1 MTVSSTTTS
10 VSYTGDGSTTSF
22 PVTFAFFGT
31 STDAEIR
38 VIERVIATG
47 VETTLVNGT
56 DYTVSGGSGTTGT
69 VTAAAAPAAT
79 KRWTIERT
87 TELTQETDYVENDPF
102 PAESHEQALDRL
114 TMAAQEVSAA
124 ANRSVKFPVDD
135 STSLTATL
143 PVAASRANKTI
154 VFDASGNVGVSTDD
168 YEDQLADVTAQADA
182 AAASA
187 AAAAASASS
196 ASTSAST
203 ATTQAGLAAT
213 AKTNAETAETNAEAA
228 QVAAE
233 AAQTAAEAAQT
244 AAETAE
250 TNAETA
256 ETNAETA
263 QAAAELA
270 QASAEAAAAAIFW
283 NFDTSTSMADPGTGD
298 LRLNNATVAS
308 VTAIAV
314 SALAAATGN
323 PDVSDQI
330 VTWDDSTNTNK
341 GTITIRKAG
350 APATFAVFT
359 VSGSVTDNT
368 TWLQIA
374 VTHVASNG
382 ALSAGDDLYLSFSR
396 AGDKGADGTGSG
408 DMLASAYP
416 TLVSLEGLS
425 LASGD
430 ILYAT
435 AADTLA
441 RLPKGTDGQA
451 LVLASGVPSWAT
463 AGGGSPAGKP
473 FLAYI
478 GSTQTLNNST
488 WTKVAFSAERFDV
501 GGYYDH
507 ATNYRFTPAAGKWF
521 IGAEVLFDSSMT
533 DQDQARLIIYK
544 NGAGFIRSD
553 FLTGAAGEQ
562 LTVEVSGLID
572 ANGTDYYEVYAWQ
585 NSGGSIGLSALNE
598 YYSRFFGFQVG

>member
-1 MTVSSTTTS
+1 MTISSS
-10 VSYTGDGSTTSF
+10 VAKSGPYNGNGATTSF
-22 PVTFAFFGT
+22 SYGFKIIDESHVQVIL
-31 STDAEIR
+31 TDSDG
-38 VIERVIATG
+38 IETVQTIA
-47 VETTLVNGT
+47 T
-56 DYTVSGGSGTTGT
+56 DYTVTGVGVDGGGNVSM
-69 VTAAAAPAAT
+69 VVAPAT
-79 KRWTIERT
+79 GELLTLKLDVP
-87 TELTQETDYVENDPF
+87 LTQEVDLENQGAF
-102 PAESHEQALDRL
+102 FAETIESALDKVTQIVL
-114 TMAAQEVSAA
+114 QQQEVLD
-124 ANRSVKFPVDD
+124 RCVQVDISSGDDPADFQD
-135 STSLTATL
+135 SIH
-143 PVAASRANKTI
+143 AS
-154 VFDASGNVGVSTDD
+154 
-168 YEDQLADVTAQADA
+168 E
-182 AAASA
+182 

-203 ATTQAGLAAT
+203 ATTQAGLASASASNAAT
-213 AKTNAETAETNAEAA
+213 SETNAATSASNASTSASNASTSASNAA
-228 QVAAE
+228 
-233 AAQTAAEAAQT
+233 
-244 AAETAE
+244 TAE

-350 APATFAVFT
+350 TPATFAVFT
-359 VSGSVTDNT
+359 VSGAVTDNT

-382 ALSAGDDLYLSFSR
+382 ALSAGDDLYLSFAR

-425 LASGD
+425 LAAGD

-441 RLPKGTDGQA
+441 RLPKGTNGQA

-463 AGGGSPAGKP
+463 PGGGGGPVLITTVDASAASTVSFTSGIDGTYRRYLIAISDLV
-473 FLAYI
+473 FSGQETFRFALSTNG
-478 GSTQTLNNST
+478 GSTYDVTVRYAVSNTSSSDQEVRTVSSTGSTSMVMSNADLQVGTGVCSFEFFLDYPSGTSHRKAMFWTGMVTNGSNNADVSF
-488 WTKVAFSAERFDV
+488 VCGAASA
-501 GGYYDH
+501 
-507 ATNYRFTPAAGKWF
+507 ATNSAVNAIKFEGQF
-521 IGAEVLFDSSMT
+521 GAT
-533 DQDQARLIIYK
+533 
-544 NGAGFIRSD
+544 
-553 FLTGAAGEQ
+553 LTGQFKLFG
-562 LTVEVSGLID
+562 
-572 ANGTDYYEVYAWQ
+572 VY
-585 NSGGSIGLSALNE
+585 
-598 YYSRFFGFQVG
+598 